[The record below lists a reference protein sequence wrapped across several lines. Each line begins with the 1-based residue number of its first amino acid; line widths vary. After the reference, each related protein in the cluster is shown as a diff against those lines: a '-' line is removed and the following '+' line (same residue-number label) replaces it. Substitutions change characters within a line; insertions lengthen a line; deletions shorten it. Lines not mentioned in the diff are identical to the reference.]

1 MSDRIWPPYTHLKT
15 GADRLKVISGQGP
28 WLTLDDG
35 RQLLD
40 CISSWWVTLHGHS
53 EPRIAEA
60 IYAQAKTLEQVIFA
74 GFSHDPAEQLADR
87 LLSKLPESLGHV
99 FYSDNGSTAV
109 EVALKMAVQV
119 WQNRGEPRRS
129 RFLAFEGAYHGD
141 TFGTMATGARS
152 LFTAAFEPM
161 LFGVDFV
168 PFPETWWGDAGIA
181 DREAAILHQIDHQ
194 LQAEDYAAV
203 IIEPLIQGAGGMRV
217 CRPSFLQ
224 ELWRLTTAH
233 NTLLIFD
240 EVMTGFGRTGDWF
253 ACTGAAVTPDLICLS
268 KGISGGFLP
277 LAVTIASRDIYQSFY
292 SDDPSHTLYHG
303 HSFTANPIGCAA
315 AIASWD
321 LLVEHQVFRTLAAQH
336 QSRLARLVDHP
347 RVDRVR
353 NLGSIAAFEVKN
365 SDQTGYANP
374 IGLQIRQMGLDR
386 GLLLRPLGNVLYLLP
401 PYCWGEAEFDRAYG
415 GILDILDQL
424 PAMG

>member
-87 LLSKLPESLGHV
+87 LLSKLPDSLGHV

-129 RFLAFEGAYHGD
+129 KFLAFEGAYHGD

-168 PFPETWWGDAGIA
+168 PFPETWWGDEGIA
-181 DREAAILHQIDHQ
+181 DREAAVLDQIDRQ
-194 LQAEDYAAV
+194 LQSENYAGV
-203 IIEPLIQGAGGMRV
+203 IIEPLIQGSGGMRI

-224 ELWRLTTAH
+224 GLQRLTEAH

-277 LAVTIASRDIYQSFY
+277 LAVTIASRDIYQTFY
-292 SDDPSHTLYHG
+292 SDDPTHTLYHG

-321 LLVEHQVFRTLAAQH
+321 LLVERQSFRTQAAQH
-336 QSRLARLVDHP
+336 QSRLARLADHP
-347 RVDRVR
+347 RVDRIR
-353 NLGSIAAFEVKN
+353 NLGSIAAFDLKN

-374 IGLQIRQMGLDR
+374 IGFQIRQMGLDR
-386 GLLLRPLGNVLYLLP
+386 GLLLRPLGNVVYLLP
-401 PYCWGEAEFDRAYG
+401 PYCWGDGEFDRAYG
-415 GILDILDQL
+415 GLLEILNELDR
-424 PAMG
+424 